1 MRAFLFFSSRCQGA
15 PWRPKKAPV
24 ARFIT
29 LQVVARLSE
38 QEVGVHTGYLLIAA
52 ATSRISTCWGLARPL
67 HFAP

>member
-1 MRAFLFFSSRCQGA
+1 MRAFLFFSSRCQGVRGA
-15 PWRPKKAPV
+15 RKAPV